1 MTRASPAAAGGPE
14 YSLGGEFRYFAPK
27 FDEGFYRLYSKA
39 SQEQWAVAALP
50 WDALGALDPEWR
62 RGMIALLS
70 PMIVSERGAML
81 ACHTMLPQVRAK
93 GDHDAELVMHAMMLD
108 EARHW
113 EGLNRMFIAMASEP
127 RPISEWKEMLGINL
141 LIMRGA
147 SFDQWLWGIQISDII
162 AGNLYAAF
170 KTSSDSKPV
179 QELFAGFLKDE
190 ARHHRFCQL
199 YFAREASKFTRE
211 QQRRYRLHAGK
222 LITKF
227 EGLII
232 GRLADDM
239 KRIGVDPVR
248 MFERIAAAV
257 ERQAEEYGF
266 LA

>member
-1 MTRASPAAAGGPE
+1 MVKAITSIAEQTNLLALNATIEAARAGEAGKGFAVVAGEVKELARETARATEEITRRVEAIQVDTTG
-14 YSLGGEFRYFAPK
+14 
-27 FDEGFYRLYSKA
+27 
-39 SQEQWAVAALP
+39 AVAAI
-50 WDALGALDPEWR
+50 GE
-62 RGMIALLS
+62 
-70 PMIVSERGAML
+70 
-81 ACHTMLPQVRAK
+81 
-93 GDHDAELVMHAMMLD
+93 
-108 EARHW
+108 
-113 EGLNRMFIAMASEP
+113 
-127 RPISEWKEMLGINL
+127 
-141 LIMRGA
+141 
-147 SFDQWLWGIQISDII
+147 ISDII

-199 YFAREASKFTRE
+199 YFAREAAKFTRE

>member
-1 MTRASPAAAGGPE
+1 VGAGSPAAAGGPE
-14 YSLGGEFRYFAPK
+14 FSLGGEFRYFVPHH
-27 FDEGFYRLYSKA
+27 DEGFYRLYSKA

-50 WDALGALDPEWR
+50 WAELGALDPDWR
-62 RGMIALLS
+62 QGMVALLS
-70 PMIVSERGAML
+70 PMIVSERGAMQ
-81 ACHTMLPQVRAK
+81 ACCTMLPQVRAK

-113 EGLNRMFIAMASEP
+113 EGLNRMFVAMSSAP

-170 KTSSDSKPV
+170 KGSTASKPV

-190 ARHHRFCQL
+190 ARHHRFCHL
-199 YFAREASKFTRE
+199 YFAREAAKFTRE
-211 QQRRYRLHAGK
+211 QQRRYRAHAGK
-222 LITKF
+222 LIVKF
-227 EGLII
+227 EGLIC

-239 KRIGVDPVR
+239 KRIGSDPVV